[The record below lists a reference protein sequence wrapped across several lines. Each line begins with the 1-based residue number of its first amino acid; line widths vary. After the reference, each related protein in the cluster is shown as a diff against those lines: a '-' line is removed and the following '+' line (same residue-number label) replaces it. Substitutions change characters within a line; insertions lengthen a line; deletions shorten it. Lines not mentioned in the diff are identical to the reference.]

1 MTIEFYQNNADTF
14 FDGTVNVDMTHIYQ
28 KFIESLPAG
37 ATILDAGCGS
47 GRDTKAFLDMG
58 FKVDA
63 IDASSEMVE
72 RATAHTGI
80 DVQRARFDEVEVVE
94 KYDGIWTCASLLHV
108 PEVELFDTLNVLGKS
123 LKSGGVWYLS
133 LKYGDYQR
141 EKDGRL
147 FTDLNEELYENL
159 LRHLSQFKC
168 KQLWFTEGCRP
179 GRSERWLNDI
189 WKKK

>member
-1 MTIEFYQNNADTF
+1 MTIEFYQENADTF
-14 FDGTVNVDMTHIYQ
+14 FDGTVNVDMAHIYQ
-28 KFIESLPAG
+28 RFIENLPAG

-80 DVQRARFDEVEVVE
+80 DVKLARFDEVEAVE

-108 PEVELFDTLNVLGKS
+108 PEVELLDTLNVLGKS
-123 LKSGGVWYLS
+123 LKPGGVWYLS
-133 LKYGDYQR
+133 FKYGDCQR

-147 FTDLNEELYENL
+147 FTDLNEERYDKL
-159 LRHLSQFKC
+159 LKNLSQFQSI
-168 KQLWFTEGCRP
+168 QLWYTEDCRP
-179 GRSERWLNDI
+179 GRSERWLNAI
-189 WKKK
+189 WLRL